1 MSVEFS
7 DQSLRK
13 IAEQKILF
21 RSTVKIHFFIFLMVV
36 ALLAFINVLATP
48 RILWFLFPAF
58 AWLIGIVLHFASYI
72 MYSRGVSPKT
82 KRIVIIVFLSYTFA
96 TILLW
101 VINSVIT
108 FKIGA
113 YENSISINS
122 VSLMRMWAI
131 YPTIFAG
138 LGVLILVVIYLL
150 FLRQKMTEE
159 GTKSKKERA
168 IAKEMQKI
176 KNRQS
181 S

>member
-1 MSVEFS
+1 
-7 DQSLRK
+7 
-13 IAEQKILF
+13 
-21 RSTVKIHFFIFLMVV
+21 
-36 ALLAFINVLATP
+36 
-48 RILWFLFPAF
+48 
-58 AWLIGIVLHFASYI
+58 
-72 MYSRGVSPKT
+72 
-82 KRIVIIVFLSYTFA
+82 
-96 TILLW
+96 
-101 VINSVIT
+101 
-108 FKIGA
+108 
-113 YENSISINS
+113 
-122 VSLMRMWAI
+122 MRMWAI